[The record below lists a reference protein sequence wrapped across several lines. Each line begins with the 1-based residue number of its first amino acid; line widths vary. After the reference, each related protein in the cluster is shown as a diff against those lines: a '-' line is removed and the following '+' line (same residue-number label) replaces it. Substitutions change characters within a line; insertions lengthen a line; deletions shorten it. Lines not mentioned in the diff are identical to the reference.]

1 MGGLKIY
8 LVNFFISFLGSFI
21 GSYIIEKVEK
31 GRLLFRSLIVFFV
44 IIFVSGAAVIY
55 IIKGSDNKNDLLAQY
70 RADFLSLRTDFENLC
85 CYSPDSLPPNSTDFL
100 IYQELSKDIPDLT
113 GKIARI
119 YDNELDEGYVIL
131 KYDLLCYLTAMY
143 TELIDDSLKK
153 IANIEQGLH
162 YYDLAMK
169 NVHLIE
175 SKQRDDDYYR
185 SVLDWLDSDDAR
197 DRLKVLRAWLLAAQ
211 YRIDGISTFE
221 CRQIKNLLDEIDPA
235 YKRRN
240 PLRKNPS
247 LKYFLN
253 CQDH

>member
-1 MGGLKIY
+1 MGGWKIY
-8 LVNFFISFLGSFI
+8 LINFLISFLGSFI

-31 GRLLFRSLIVFFV
+31 GRLLFRSLIVFFI

-55 IIKGSDNKNDLLAQY
+55 IIKGNDNKNDLLAQY
-70 RADFLSLRTDFENLC
+70 RADFIVKRTDFENLC
-85 CYSPDSLPPNSTDFL
+85 CYTYEEVSGNQTDL
-100 IYQELSKDIPDLT
+100 IIYQELTTEIPDLV
-113 GKIARI
+113 GKIERI

-153 IANIEQGLH
+153 IENIEQGLH

-169 NVHLIE
+169 NVQLIE

-185 SVLDWLDSDDAR
+185 EVLNWLDNDDTR
-197 DRLKVLRAWLLAAQ
+197 ERLNVLRAWLLAAKF
-211 YRIDGISTFE
+211 RIDGISTFE
-221 CRQIKNLLDEIDPA
+221 CRQIKNLLNDIDPA
-235 YKRRN
+235 YLRRN

-247 LKYFLN
+247 LKYFLD
-253 CQDH
+253 CHEQ